1 MLFLKKM
8 IKTIEKIAKES
19 YKTMGKMIMT
29 SIFLEEVT
37 RDGNTVVENEELM
50 RQACENN
57 EKAVLIVRFTSGDLK
72 LEAE

>member
-1 MLFLKKM
+1 MLFLKKND
-8 IKTIEKIAKES
+8 KDIEKIAKES

-29 SIFLEEVT
+29 SIFLEEIT

-57 EKAVLIVRFTSGDLK
+57 EKAV
-72 LEAE
+72 